1 MLSSTQRISRTRYLN
16 HAMTTKDYIYLG
28 MIVLTALAFYCN
40 GFYAGVYRCKK
51 MYDSLLDDSESA
63 SNDLQTDHDDSAQ
76 SSSMSD
82 NTFATSTPSR
92 NSDVL
97 FSDRGLPGNFGKN

>member
-1 MLSSTQRISRTRYLN
+1 
-16 HAMTTKDYIYLG
+16 MTTKDYIYLG

-51 MYDSLLDDSESA
+51 MYDSLLDDSEA
-63 SNDLQTDHDDSAQ
+63 AAIGDQADPEAAAQ
-76 SSSMSD
+76 SSSSIE
-82 NTFATSTPSR
+82 NTFATSASSR
-92 NSDVL
+92 NHDVL

>member
-1 MLSSTQRISRTRYLN
+1 
-16 HAMTTKDYIYLG
+16 MTTKDYIYLG

-63 SNDLQTDHDDSAQ
+63 SNGIHTDQDDSAQ
-76 SSSMSD
+76 SSSTSD
-82 NTFATSTPSR
+82 KTFAASLPSR
-92 NSDVL
+92 NNDVL
-97 FSDRGLPGNFGKN
+97 FSDRELPGNFGKN